1 MASVPMEIMRT
12 TVTRFRYPSA
22 GCETMVSIDTARQIL
37 KDLFNLDAELT
48 PLYGELDDNFLAI
61 AGSGE
66 KSILKIMHDGCKKQH
81 VDLQCQ
87 AIAHLA
93 SIATQ
98 LNLPRVIATEAG
110 QPYSVVSVDGVDRLV
125 WSLRYC
131 PGTLLAEF
139 TPHTDGLMRS
149 FGHTMGLIDVGLKSF
164 THSAM
169 RQGHQ
174 WELTRATASRSLV
187 QHLAGD
193 VARQVDSV
201 LQRFEN
207 ITVGKLEHLRHSVIH
222 NDANDYNV
230 LVNFL
235 KNGDA
240 IVDGLFDFG
249 DITYQPTICEVAI
262 ALAYVVLS
270 KDDPFTVCS
279 SFLEGYNA
287 INPLRGDELAVLYD
301 LIMTRISVSI
311 AIASARRLENP
322 SDPYNSSNM
331 DPEVD
336 ALSLLANHSP
346 RMAECLFRQAC
357 SLDI

>member
-1 MASVPMEIMRT
+1 
-12 TVTRFRYPSA
+12 
-22 GCETMVSIDTARQIL
+22 MVSIDTARQIL
-37 KDLFNLDAELT
+37 KDLFNFDAELN
-48 PLYGELDDNFLAI
+48 PLYGELDDNFLAT

-66 KSILKIMHDGCKKQH
+66 KSILKIMHDDCKEQR

-87 AIAHLA
+87 AIAHLD
-93 SIATQ
+93 SISNQ
-98 LNLPRVIATEAG
+98 LNLPRVITTEAG
-110 QPYSVVSVDGVDRLV
+110 QPYSIVSVDGVYRLV
-125 WSLRYC
+125 WLLRYC

-139 TPHTDGLMRS
+139 TPHTDVMIRS
-149 FGHTMGLIDVGLKSF
+149 FGHTIGLIDVRLKSF

-187 QHLAGD
+187 KNLTGN

-201 LQRFEN
+201 LQHFEN
-207 ITVGKLEHLRHSVIH
+207 ITAKKLEHLRHSVIH

-230 LVNFL
+230 LVNFS

-262 ALAYVVLS
+262 ALAYLVLN
-270 KDDPFTVCS
+270 KDDPFTVCAR
-279 SFLEGYNA
+279 FLEGYNE
-287 INPLRGDELAVLYD
+287 INPLRGDELSVLYD

-311 AIASARRLENP
+311 AIASARRRNNP
-322 SDPYNSSNM
+322 SALYNNSSI
-331 DPEVD
+331 DPAVD
-336 ALSLLANHSP
+336 ALSLLANQSP
-346 RMAECLFRQAC
+346 RMAECLFRQTC
-357 SLDI
+357 SLDT